1 MNKNNSSFDF
11 LMKIQ
16 DTATIKGRGTV
27 ATGFILFGK
36 INLGDIVH
44 VVGNHSLT
52 FKIDGI
58 ERGGDLWE
66 KALSGDSVG
75 LLIKSGDPKIGD
87 ILYIKSNRAVEGNFA
102 MITEAIYEMKD
113 SNSYLVRGKTLL
125 PGEISYEDRLT
136 FNALGH
142 ENSARVIYIEESKSN
157 SYYYS
162 EGDAVGVVVD
172 NLEGSKLLIGQTLSV
187 QKKVVQEPTIA
198 NQGRANR
205 IALVIGNNSYP
216 KMPLRNCVGD
226 AEAFADR
233 LASNGFDVI
242 KICDANKAYMDEA
255 VRQFCKEA
263 SKYEAA
269 LLLFTGH
276 GMQHDGQTY
285 LLPTDFPCS
294 DTLDKSACCLDE
306 IIRYL
311 DITNCPIKVI
321 ILDSCRSSGRD
332 VNASRLS
339 NIKASEIFVAYSTGP
354 GQIASDGLGN
364 HSPFMEA
371 MLSTMD
377 EKKVPI
383 YEFFKRVT
391 KKVAAMT
398 GGSQTPWTEDC
409 LTNTNFCL

>member
-1 MNKNNSSFDF
+1 
-11 LMKIQ
+11 MKIQ
-16 DTATIKGRGTV
+16 DTFTMNTQVKGTV
-27 ATGFILFGK
+27 VTGFILFGK
-36 INLGDIVH
+36 INRGDTVH
-44 VVGNHSLT
+44 VIGNQSLT
-52 FKIDGI
+52 LKVDGV
-58 ERGGDLWE
+58 ERGGEIWD
-66 KALSGDSVG
+66 KALAGDSVG
-75 LLIKSGDPKIGD
+75 LLVKFGGDVLKIGD
-87 ILYIKSNRAVEGNFA
+87 ILYIKSSRAVEGNFV
-102 MITEAIYEMKD
+102 MMTEAIYELKD
-113 SNSYLVRGKTLL
+113 QNGCLVRGKTLL
-125 PGEISYEDRLT
+125 SGELAIGDKLT

-142 ENSARVIYIEESKSN
+142 ENSALVSYIEESASN
-157 SYYYS
+157 LHYYS
-162 EGDAVGVVVD
+162 EGDDVGFFVV
-172 NLEGSKLLIGQTLSV
+172 NHEGEKLLTGQTLSV
-187 QKKVVQEPTIA
+187 QKKMTQRHNDATPRKA
-198 NQGRANR
+198 KK

-216 KMPLRNCVGD
+216 KMPLRNCVSD

-233 LASNGFDVI
+233 LANNGFDVL
-242 KICDANKAYMDEA
+242 KLCNANKDYMDEA

-263 SKYEAA
+263 SKYEVA

-276 GMQHDGQTY
+276 GLQRDGQTY

-311 DITNCPIKVI
+311 DITNCPVKVI

-377 EKKVPI
+377 ENPVPI

-391 KKVAAMT
+391 KKVVTMT

-409 LTNTNFCL
+409 LTDTNFCL